1 MLDCLLEDTCY
12 DTFMI
17 RNISS
22 DDTAEENLSN
32 LLTLIGKPARIQILM
47 VIRDE
52 EACVCHIETV
62 LGLRQASI
70 SQHLMVLRRAGL
82 VSTHRDGRNVFYK
95 IEKPEL
101 IGLLEQAAVITRVDL
116 TNLDELS
123 RQPIP
128 DCPCPQCNP
137 GIDPQLTCRPRPQQT
152 PLSKLEE

>member
-1 MLDCLLEDTCY
+1 MAETCY

-22 DDTAEENLSN
+22 DDTAEESLSN
-32 LLTLIGKPARIQILM
+32 LLALIGKPARIQILM
-47 VIRDE
+47 VIRAE

-70 SQHLMVLRRAGL
+70 SQHLMVLRKAGL
-82 VSTHRDGRNVFYK
+82 VSTHRDGRNVFYRL
-95 IEKPEL
+95 EKPEL
-101 IGLLEQAAVITRVDL
+101 IGLLEHAAGITGVDL
-116 TNLDELS
+116 VNLDVLS
-123 RQPIP
+123 RRPMP

-137 GIDPQLTCRPRPQQT
+137 GIDPQLTCRPRPQQS